1 MKFLLKT
8 RKGLRIKTWKAP
20 LGYTRKQ
27 WEFTKWKTAEKF
39 DTFLDACVT
48 LKKLKAEL
56 GQAKVVFCGKTVAR
70 KDREEFAKFQPDN
83 PEHTQVVSDYEKKL
97 RERKKR

>member
-1 MKFLLKT
+1 MESSIGLHKKT
-8 RKGLRIKTWKAP
+8 MGIYKV
-20 LGYTRKQ
+20 
-27 WEFTKWKTAEKF
+27 ETAEKF

-70 KDREEFAKFQPDN
+70 KDSEEFAKFQPDN
-83 PEHTQVVSDYEKKL
+83 PKHTQVVSDYEKKL